1 MLRKIL
7 FFTLFFGLAFGEP
20 NEISIDELKSIKPQT
35 SSNTTAQ
42 NLAKPAQNSEISLDE
57 LKKIAPTDEQN
68 LNIKDDDLKDE
79 IRITDLILTT
89 SKVPQ
94 TAYVNQIYKLSLK
107 ADIQQDI
114 TVDLNLTLNKTPSLK
129 WLNEKKYSWFQT
141 RGGLFETTLF
151 FEANDTQAKLNDINV
166 IMTRNGEFFQ
176 KASKKAPNPKFT
188 PVPAKENY
196 THIVADELKVIS
208 HKTTDFD
215 DKTNMMTIQLSVK
228 NGDLSSFYIQNDQI
242 LRQNVSSINGPLE
255 NQRGFAFLIFD
266 KNVTNVTFSYFNLQT
281 QKFENFSLNV
291 KIEKDDLSTQTD
303 INPQESSFKTYK
315 IIVIFT
321 FVGVLIVMFLTSRNL
336 TPLIIALVIVGAY
349 FYFQKQ
355 TSTGFIAQNT
365 QVKILPIKNSTIF
378 YISKERENVK
388 IFDEKADFVKIMLS
402 DGKIG
407 WVKKESIEK

>member
-1 MLRKIL
+1 MLKKVL

-188 PVPAKENY
+188 PVPTKENY

-315 IIVIFT
+315 TIVIFT

-336 TPLIIALVIVGAY
+336 TPLIIALVIVSAY

-378 YISKERENVK
+378 YITKERENVK

>member
-151 FEANDTQAKLNDINV
+151 FEANDTQAKLNDINL

-188 PVPAKENY
+188 PVPTKENY

-208 HKTTDFD
+208 HKTTEFD
-215 DKTNMMTIQLSVK
+215 DKANMMTIQLSAK
-228 NGDLSSFYIQNDQI
+228 SGDVSSFYIQNDQI

-315 IIVIFT
+315 IIVICT

-336 TPLIIALVIVGAY
+336 TPLIIALVIVSAF

-355 TSTGFIAQNT
+355 TSTGFIAKNT

-378 YISKERENVK
+378 YITKERENVK
-388 IFDEKADFVKIMLS
+388 IFDENADFVKIMLS

-407 WVKKESIEK
+407 WVKKESIER

>member
-315 IIVIFT
+315 LIVIIT
-321 FVGVLIVMFLTSRNL
+321 FLGVLIVMFLTSRNL

>member
-151 FEANDTQAKLNDINV
+151 LEANDTQAKLNDINL

-188 PVPAKENY
+188 PVPTKENY

-208 HKTTDFD
+208 HKTTEFD
-215 DKTNMMTIQLSVK
+215 DKTNMMTIQLSAK

-315 IIVIFT
+315 TIVIFT
-321 FVGVLIVMFLTSRNL
+321 FVGMLIVMFLTSRNL
-336 TPLIIALVIVGAY
+336 TPLIIALVIVSAY

-378 YISKERENVK
+378 YITKERENVK
-388 IFDEKADFVKIMLS
+388 IFDENAGFVKIMLS

-407 WVKKESIEK
+407 WVKKESIER

>member
-176 KASKKAPNPKFT
+176 KASKKVPNPKFT

>member
-188 PVPAKENY
+188 SVPAKENY

>member
-388 IFDEKADFVKIMLS
+388 IFDEKAYFVKIMLS

>member
-151 FEANDTQAKLNDINV
+151 LEANDTQAKLNDINV
-166 IMTRNGEFFQ
+166 IMTRNGDFFQ

>member
-266 KNVTNVTFSYFNLQT
+266 KNVTNITFSYFNLQT

>member
-35 SSNTTAQ
+35 SPNTTAQ

>member
-336 TPLIIALVIVGAY
+336 TPLIIALVIVSAF

>member
-242 LRQNVSSINGPLE
+242 LRQNVSSINGLLE

-266 KNVTNVTFSYFNLQT
+266 KNVTNITFSYFNLQT

>member
-1 MLRKIL
+1 MLRKFL

>member
-1 MLRKIL
+1 MLRKFL

-266 KNVTNVTFSYFNLQT
+266 KNVTNITFSYFNLQT

>member
-151 FEANDTQAKLNDINV
+151 LEANDTQAKLNDINV
-166 IMTRNGEFFQ
+166 IMTRNGDFFQ

-188 PVPAKENY
+188 PVPTKENY

>member
-321 FVGVLIVMFLTSRNL
+321 FVGVLIVMFLTLRNL

>member
-228 NGDLSSFYIQNDQI
+228 NGDLSRFYIQDDQI

>member
-378 YISKERENVK
+378 YITKERENVK

>member
-1 MLRKIL
+1 
-7 FFTLFFGLAFGEP
+7 
-20 NEISIDELKSIKPQT
+20 
-35 SSNTTAQ
+35 
-42 NLAKPAQNSEISLDE
+42 
-57 LKKIAPTDEQN
+57 
-68 LNIKDDDLKDE
+68 
-79 IRITDLILTT
+79 
-89 SKVPQ
+89 
-94 TAYVNQIYKLSLK
+94 
-107 ADIQQDI
+107 
-114 TVDLNLTLNKTPSLK
+114 
-129 WLNEKKYSWFQT
+129 
-141 RGGLFETTLF
+141 
-151 FEANDTQAKLNDINV
+151 
-166 IMTRNGEFFQ
+166 MTRNGEFFQ

>member
-1 MLRKIL
+1 LLRKIL

-388 IFDEKADFVKIMLS
+388 IFDEKAYFVKIMLS

>member
-1 MLRKIL
+1 LLRKIL

>member
-151 FEANDTQAKLNDINV
+151 FEANDTQAKLNDINL

-188 PVPAKENY
+188 PVPTKENY

-208 HKTTDFD
+208 HKTTEFD
-215 DKTNMMTIQLSVK
+215 DKANMMTIQLSAK

-407 WVKKESIEK
+407 WVKKESIER

>member
-20 NEISIDELKSIKPQT
+20 NETSIDELKSIKPQT

>member
-57 LKKIAPTDEQN
+57 LKKIATSDEQN

>member
-291 KIEKDDLSTQTD
+291 KIEKDDLSTQTY

-315 IIVIFT
+315 IIVICT

>member
-20 NEISIDELKSIKPQT
+20 NEISIDELKSIKLQT

>member
-7 FFTLFFGLAFGEP
+7 FFTLFFGLSFGEP

>member
-166 IMTRNGEFFQ
+166 IMTRNGDFFQ

-188 PVPAKENY
+188 PVPTKENY

>member
-242 LRQNVSSINGPLE
+242 LRQNVSSINGLLE

>member
-151 FEANDTQAKLNDINV
+151 LEANDTQAKLNDINV

-365 QVKILPIKNSTIF
+365 QVKILPIKNWTIF

>member
-7 FFTLFFGLAFGEP
+7 FFTLFFGLTFGEP

>member
-7 FFTLFFGLAFGEP
+7 FFTLFFGLAFGDP

>member
-1 MLRKIL
+1 LLRKIL

-151 FEANDTQAKLNDINV
+151 LEANDTQAKLNDINV
-166 IMTRNGEFFQ
+166 IMTRNGDFFQ

-188 PVPAKENY
+188 PVPTKENY

>member
-1 MLRKIL
+1 LLRKIL
-7 FFTLFFGLAFGEP
+7 FFTLFFGLTFGEP

>member
-1 MLRKIL
+1 MLKKVL
-7 FFTLFFGLAFGEP
+7 FFTLFFGLAFGAP
-20 NEISIDELKSIKPQT
+20 NEISLDELKNIKPQT
-35 SSNTTAQ
+35 SSKPAPQ
-42 NLAKPAQNSEISLDE
+42 NLEKPAQNSEISLDE

-89 SKVPQ
+89 SKVPK

-114 TVDLNLTLNKTPSLK
+114 AVDLNLTLDKTPSLK

-151 FEANDTQAKLNDINV
+151 FEANDTQAKLNDINL
-166 IMTRNGEFFQ
+166 IMTRNGEVFQ
-176 KASKKAPNPKFT
+176 KASKT
-188 PVPAKENY
+188 E
-196 THIVADELKVIS
+196 
-208 HKTTDFD
+208 FD
-215 DKTNMMTIQLSVK
+215 DKTNMMTIQLSAK

-315 IIVIFT
+315 TIVIFT
-321 FVGVLIVMFLTSRNL
+321 FVGMLIVMFLTSRNL
-336 TPLIIALVIVGAY
+336 TPLIIALVIVSAY

-378 YISKERENVK
+378 YITKERENVK
-388 IFDEKADFVKIMLS
+388 IFDENAGFVKIMLS

-407 WVKKESIEK
+407 WVKKESIER

>member
-266 KNVTNVTFSYFNLQT
+266 KNVTNITFSYFNLQT

-321 FVGVLIVMFLTSRNL
+321 FVGVLIIMFLTSRNL

>member
-42 NLAKPAQNSEISLDE
+42 NLAKPVQNSEISLDE

>member
-151 FEANDTQAKLNDINV
+151 FEANDTQAKLNDINL

>member
-336 TPLIIALVIVGAY
+336 TPLIIALGIVCAY

>member
-42 NLAKPAQNSEISLDE
+42 NLAKLAQNSEISLDE

-215 DKTNMMTIQLSVK
+215 DKTNMMIIQLSVK